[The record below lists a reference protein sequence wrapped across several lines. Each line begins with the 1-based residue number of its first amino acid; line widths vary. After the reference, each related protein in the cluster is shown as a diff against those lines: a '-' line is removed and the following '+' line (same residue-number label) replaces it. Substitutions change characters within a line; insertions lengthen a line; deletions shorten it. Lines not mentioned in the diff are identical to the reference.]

1 MLFLFER
8 QTENSPVNAT
18 NVAAAPRTL
27 LPLIQY
33 PRVQFDFGAIGTLPA
48 ELAVLRAVRPLFVTD
63 QGLVACGVFDTVRA
77 AMPSG
82 AELAVFDRIPENPT
96 VQGVEQALEVYRER
110 RCDAVVAVGGGSVI
124 DSCKAISVMATHPGR
139 VGEYLGRAEKIT
151 PDVAPLI
158 AVPTTSGTGSEVSRG
173 AGIHPTSSSRG
184 GSLGSPFIVPKTAIC
199 DPDLTLTLPPLLT
212 AATGMDALSHA
223 VEGLLAKT
231 VNPVGD
237 AIAVDAITRVC
248 DWLPKAVRDGADREA
263 RWHMMMASMEAMLV
277 SKGLGAAHALANT
290 FGDQGLHHGTLVT
303 LALPPVLR
311 GLDAHAG
318 ERIRRLAD
326 AMRLGTG
333 RHPGAAIAEMN
344 QALGLPADLRSYG
357 YKLADLD
364 EAAADAHASW
374 FNRSAPYHPTKD
386 EFKTMITE
394 IIG

>member
-1 MLFLFER
+1 M
-8 QTENSPVNAT
+8 NAT
-18 NVAAAPRTL
+18 NAAAAPKTS
-27 LPLIQY
+27 LPLIHY
-33 PRVQFDFGAIGTLPA
+33 PRVQFDFGAIATLPA
-48 ELAVLRAVRPLFVTD
+48 ELAVLGVTRPLFVTD

-77 AMPSG
+77 AMPAGSD
-82 AELAVFDRIPENPT
+82 LAVFDRIPENPT
-96 VQGVEQALEVYRER
+96 VEGVEQALEVYRER

-124 DSCKAISVMATHPGR
+124 DSCKAIAVMATHPGR
-139 VGEYLGRAEKIT
+139 LGEYLGRAEKIT
-151 PDVAPLI
+151 PNVAPLI

-184 GSLGSPFIVPKTAIC
+184 RSLGSPFIVPKTAIC
-199 DPDLTLTLPPLLT
+199 DPELTLTLPPFLT

-223 VEGLLAKT
+223 VEGLLART

-237 AIAVDAITRVC
+237 AIAIDSIRRVC
-248 DWLPKAVRDGADREA
+248 DWLPKAVRNGADREA

-303 LALPPVLR
+303 LALPPVLH

-318 ERIRRLAD
+318 ERIRILAE
-326 AMRLGTG
+326 AMRLGAG
-333 RHPGAAIAEMN
+333 RHPGTAIAEMN
-344 QALGLPADLRSYG
+344 QALGLPLNLRTYG

-364 EAAADAHASW
+364 EVAADAHASW
-374 FNRSAPYHPTKD
+374 FNRSAPYHPTKE
-386 EFKTMITE
+386 EFKAMITE